1 MPETRHY
8 CPHCE
13 EKVSLSTL
21 RRHKQLYFKEESH
34 TWIKKSEVLSDSG
47 GEDELGPVE
56 EGGFYSSD
64 ESIYSDGPAEG
75 KHKS

>member
-1 MPETRHY
+1 MPETRQY

-21 RRHKQLYFKEESH
+21 HRHKQLYFKEKSR

-47 GEDELGPVE
+47 GEDPVE

-64 ESIYSDGPAEG
+64 DSIYSNGLAEG
-75 KHKS
+75 KH